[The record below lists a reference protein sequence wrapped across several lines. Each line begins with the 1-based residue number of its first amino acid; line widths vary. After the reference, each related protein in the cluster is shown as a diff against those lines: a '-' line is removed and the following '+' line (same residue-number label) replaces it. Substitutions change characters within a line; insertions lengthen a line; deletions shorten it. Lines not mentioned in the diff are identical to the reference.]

1 MIASWTILQLE
12 GRHGFRASE
21 NRFSMKSSPN
31 STDQPFA
38 NGGGIDVAVPS
49 DDDPYR
55 ALDELMA
62 VVEALCP
69 QWPERGVF
77 VDSGK
82 MLL

>member
-1 MIASWTILQLE
+1 M
-12 GRHGFRASE
+12 
-21 NRFSMKSSPN
+21 NSSDKP
-31 STDQPFA
+31 TDQPFA
-38 NGGGIDVAVPS
+38 DGAGAEVPAVP

-55 ALDELMA
+55 ALDELMV
-62 VVEALCP
+62 VVEQLCP